1 MRIYFVFKIKEEY
14 IDLYKDTP
22 NTLYNI
28 LNQMYYMKRN
38 EIGYGFNLFNQMIE
52 RIDKFD
58 LDKHLYVLLHT
69 KMKYSKKGDEHVLNN
84 LYKDEVSVLTVKNSY
99 LLITTNQ
106 NNTSFF
112 QILDQYASDFFICDF
127 SNMDYFWLSSL
138 KMLATSNAV

>member
-58 LDKHLYVLLHT
+58 LDKYLYVLLHT

-84 LYKDEVSVLTVKNSY
+84 LYKDEVSVLKVKSTHILINANKSY
-99 LLITTNQ
+99 TEFFVLLNQ
-106 NNTSFF
+106 YYPNFF
-112 QILDQYASDFFICDF
+112 VCDF
-127 SNMDYFWLSSL
+127 NNHDYFFLSNIKL
-138 KMLATSNAV
+138 LV

>member
-58 LDKHLYVLLHT
+58 LDKYLYVLLHT

-84 LYKDEVSVLTVKNSY
+84 LYKDEVSVLKVKSTHI
-99 LLITTNQ
+99 LINANKTK
-106 NNTSFF
+106 
-112 QILDQYASDFFICDF
+112 IL
-127 SNMDYFWLSSL
+127 NLKYFLILQPSPEF
-138 KMLATSNAV
+138 

>member
-28 LNQMYYMKRN
+28 LNQMYYMRRN
-38 EIGYGFNLFNQMIE
+38 EIGYGYHLFNQMID

-58 LDKHLYVLLHT
+58 LDKYLYVLMHT

-84 LYKDEVSVLTVKNSY
+84 LYKDEVSVLKVKTTHALINSNKSY
-99 LLITTNQ
+99 TEFFLLLNQ
-106 NNTSFF
+106 YDPNFF
-112 QILDQYASDFFICDF
+112 VCDF
-127 SNMDYFWLSSL
+127 NNHDYFFLSNIKL
-138 KMLATSNAV
+138 LV

>member
-38 EIGYGFNLFNQMIE
+38 EMGYGFNLFNQMID

-58 LDKHLYVLLHT
+58 LDKYLYVLLHT
-69 KMKYSKKGDEHVLNN
+69 KMKYSKKGDEHILNN
-84 LYKDEVSVLTVKNSY
+84 LYKDEVSVLKVKSTHILINSNKSY
-99 LLITTNQ
+99 TEFFVFLNQ
-106 NNTSFF
+106 YDPNLFV
-112 QILDQYASDFFICDF
+112 CDF
-127 SNMDYFWLSSL
+127 NNHDYFF
-138 KMLATSNAV
+138 LANIKLLV

>member
-52 RIDKFD
+52 RVDKFD
-58 LDKHLYVLLHT
+58 LDKYLYVLLHT

-84 LYKDEVSVLTVKNSY
+84 LYKDEVSVLKVKSTHILINANKSY
-99 LLITTNQ
+99 TEFFVLLNQ
-106 NNTSFF
+106 YDPNFF
-112 QILDQYASDFFICDF
+112 VCDF
-127 SNMDYFWLSSL
+127 NNHDYFFLSNIKL
-138 KMLATSNAV
+138 LV

>member
-84 LYKDEVSVLTVKNSY
+84 LYKDEVSVLKVKSTHILINANKSY
-99 LLITTNQ
+99 TEFFVLLNQ
-106 NNTSFF
+106 YDPNFF
-112 QILDQYASDFFICDF
+112 VCDF
-127 SNMDYFWLSSL
+127 NNHDYFFLSNIKL
-138 KMLATSNAV
+138 LV

>member
-1 MRIYFVFKIKEEY
+1 MRIYFIFKIKEEY

-58 LDKHLYVLLHT
+58 LDKYLYVLLHT

-84 LYKDEVSVLTVKNSY
+84 LYKDEVSVLKVKSTHILINANKSY
-99 LLITTNQ
+99 TEFFVLLNQ
-106 NNTSFF
+106 YDPNFF
-112 QILDQYASDFFICDF
+112 VCDF
-127 SNMDYFWLSSL
+127 NNHDYFFLSNIKL
-138 KMLATSNAV
+138 LV